1 MKDIGGHMLTT
12 VKRRHFTMD
21 SDLDVI
27 VLGEAY
33 LKDYR
38 HKILSVALR
47 MGKETSHKRNTK
59 SKNFFSRHK

>member
-12 VKRRHFTMD
+12 VKRGHFTMD
-21 SDLDVI
+21 SDLNVI

-38 HKILSVALR
+38 YKILSVALR
-47 MGKETSHKRNTK
+47 MGEGNQL
-59 SKNFFSRHK
+59 